1 MHIYSNGFKWE
12 KQLKILIC
20 LLQINILEKT
30 GEIFKLAVNI
40 DSYVYIQINI
50 LEETEEMFNLA
61 VKVTGTDLIQRNVI
75 L

>member
-1 MHIYSNGFKWE
+1 MGKA
-12 KQLKILIC
+12 LRTLIC

-30 GEIFKLAVNI
+30 GEVFKLAINI

-50 LEETEEMFNLA
+50 LEETEEMFKIA